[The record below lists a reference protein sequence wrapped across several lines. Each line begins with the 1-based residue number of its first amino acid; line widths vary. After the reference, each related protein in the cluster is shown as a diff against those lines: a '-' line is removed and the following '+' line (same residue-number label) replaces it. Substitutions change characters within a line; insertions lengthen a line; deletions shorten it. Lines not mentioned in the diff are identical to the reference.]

1 MINVGRE
8 LRPIIIQNIMK
19 RIAHIIVLAFPF
31 AVFAQNPYKP
41 VIHNYTEVVTVDT
54 AFLKVQ
60 YTMSFRGLNEKD
72 SQLLTDTRIVLV
84 GKTARKDYSYW
95 IDKREEENHTRIA
108 SGKSPYL
115 STESVANPFDL
126 IILSDG
132 VVQVNQR
139 TLGNGPI
146 LSYEENRPSLKWMLQ
161 PGDTTVL
168 GYRCSAA
175 ELHYQGRS
183 YYVWYAE
190 DIPVS
195 AGPYIFD
202 GLPGLIL
209 KVICLD
215 GDYLWEATGIEN
227 SNVPI
232 IEKEYGDKTKRC
244 TKQESDKIMEY
255 AYKHPYQYALQFVRS
270 IRVRD
275 GSGKSRPAGEPEFAI
290 SYFYNPI
297 ELE

>member
-1 MINVGRE
+1 
-8 LRPIIIQNIMK
+8 MK
-19 RIAHIIVLAFPF
+19 RIALIIVLAFPF

-41 VIHNYTEVVTVDT
+41 VIHNYSEVVTVDT

-108 SGKSPYL
+108 SGKNPYL

-161 PGDTTVL
+161 PGDTTVWKK
-168 GYRCSAA
+168 CA
-175 ELHYQGRS
+175 
-183 YYVWYAE
+183 
-190 DIPVS
+190 
-195 AGPYIFD
+195 
-202 GLPGLIL
+202 
-209 KVICLD
+209 
-215 GDYLWEATGIEN
+215 
-227 SNVPI
+227 
-232 IEKEYGDKTKRC
+232 
-244 TKQESDKIMEY
+244 
-255 AYKHPYQYALQFVRS
+255 
-270 IRVRD
+270 RVT
-275 GSGKSRPAGEPEFAI
+275 P
-290 SYFYNPI
+290 
-297 ELE
+297 

>member
-1 MINVGRE
+1 MKKTLFV
-8 LRPIIIQNIMK
+8 IQ
-19 RIAHIIVLAFPF
+19 VLLYPLIS
-31 AVFAQNPYKP
+31 FAQNPYKP
-41 VIHNYTEVVTVDT
+41 VIHNYTNITTVDT

-72 SQLLTDTRIVLV
+72 SQLLTDMRIVLV

-95 IDKREEENHTRIA
+95 IDKREEDNHTRIA
-108 SGKSPYL
+108 SGKNPFL
-115 STESVANPFDL
+115 STESTANPFDL
-126 IILSDG
+126 IVFSDG
-132 VVQVNQR
+132 LLRVHQR

-146 LSYEENRPSLKWMLQ
+146 LQYEEKRPSNKWELQ
-161 PGDTTVL
+161 PGDSTLL

-175 ELHYQGRS
+175 RMHYRGRS
-183 YYVWYAE
+183 YYAWYAE
-190 DIPVS
+190 DIPVN
-195 AGPYIFD
+195 AGPYVFD

-209 KVICLD
+209 RIASLD

-227 SNVPI
+227 TDALIVI
-232 IEKEYGDKTKRC
+232 KEYGDKTKRC
-244 TKQESDKIMEY
+244 SKEESDRIMEY
-255 AYKHPYQYALQFVRS
+255 AYKHPYQYALKFVRS

-297 ELE
+297 ERK